1 MTANKLNENSIPDD
15 RTALGKE
22 GKQPVTMLNDR
33 VLVKVPPSQGE
44 RRSRA
49 GMIIPATAQIAKRL
63 SWSDVVA
70 VGPNARSVK
79 PGDTVLFNADE
90 CAEVEVKGETYLL
103 LRERDIHALAAE
115 RNDSGTGLYL

>member
-1 MTANKLNENSIPDD
+1 MTVSKSSVNDFADEGIALDQGAKQSI
-15 RTALGKE
+15 
-22 GKQPVTMLNDR
+22 TMLSDR

-44 RRSRA
+44 RRSRS

-63 SWSDVVA
+63 SWSDVAA

-79 PGDTVLFNADE
+79 VGDTVLFNAEE